1 MREAKLI
8 WKRMSDP
15 RDMDVR
21 ISHDGQWPLGVPCT
35 HCSSFVH
42 IDRFV
47 CVCVFVF
54 WFVCLCFAVGYVKV
68 WQVRQ
73 PKVTGFDC
81 LLIDEAQ
88 DLTPGECALE
98 PVLHMCEDTCTC
110 RGVSAQ
116 WVVVTQPRQGG
127 QDTVYIPYGSSSGG
141 PKSNVVHVL
150 QCPLYPEAPLQSP
163 VATLPH
169 AHYVRN

>member
-8 WKRMSDP
+8 WKRMCDP

-21 ISHDGQWPLGVPCT
+21 ISHDGQWPLGGPCT

-42 IDRFV
+42 IDRLYV
-47 CVCVFVF
+47 
-54 WFVCLCFAVGYVKV
+54 FVCLCFAVGYVKA

-88 DLTPGECALE
+88 DLTPGECAL
-98 PVLHMCEDTCTC
+98 
-110 RGVSAQ
+110 
-116 WVVVTQPRQGG
+116 
-127 QDTVYIPYGSSSGG
+127 
-141 PKSNVVHVL
+141 VL
-150 QCPLYPEAPLQSP
+150 QRALSLIPSLLVPGNEI
-163 VATLPH
+163 TLR
-169 AHYVRN
+169 YK